1 MHDAEI
7 IQEVRKK
14 VGQHI
19 ELRVDANRNWTF
31 QEAIQF
37 GSLVRDCNLQYI
49 EVYCAS
55 RLVLYSIIFLVHLWD
70 YYGLLGIIFSLYL

>member
-1 MHDAEI
+1 MHDAEV

-19 ELRVDANRNWTF
+19 ELRVDANRNWTI

-37 GSLVRDCNLQYI
+37 GLLVRDCNLQYI
-49 EVYCAS
+49 EVRCAS
-55 RLVLYSIIFLVHLWD
+55 RQVFYSIIFPIGLED
-70 YYGLLGIIFSLYL
+70 YYGLLGIIF